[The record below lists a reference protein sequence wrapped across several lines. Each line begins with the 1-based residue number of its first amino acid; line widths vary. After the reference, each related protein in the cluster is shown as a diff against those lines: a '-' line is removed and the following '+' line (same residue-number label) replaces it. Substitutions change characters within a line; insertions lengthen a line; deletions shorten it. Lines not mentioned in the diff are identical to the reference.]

1 ELFEVRGRRIDVGAI
16 GLEQLAQLL
25 RQDQDVLDDSRQSLL
40 AQRASE
46 RGLEVPGDL
55 ADVDLDVA
63 RELGDLVEAD
73 GRVALEGRARR
84 DGRRAH
90 GARDQLDVFVAEH
103 PEALDRGRGAV
114 AELDVPRQLDVH
126 QSLSAHEPDL
136 GDLADEDSGHANV
149 RVLLES
155 GDVVELNRHG
165 LAEHAADFQVLD
177 LPDQESGQDEDDQEK
192 RSDFCCSAHRAPQM
206 TRGARPSS
214 DSTVSGPSARP
225 STNWRTGGSLDFKN
239 SSGGPWNRICPP
251 KRSASRSPIL
261 DAL

>member
-25 RQDQDVLDDSRQSLL
+25 RQDQDVLDDSRQPLL

-73 GRVALEGRARR
+73 GRVALEGRAPG
-84 DGRRAH
+84 DA
-90 GARDQLDVFVAEH
+90 DVRFF
-103 PEALDRGRGAV
+103 
-114 AELDVPRQLDVH
+114 
-126 QSLSAHEPDL
+126 
-136 GDLADEDSGHANV
+136 
-149 RVLLES
+149 LES